1 MRIKKINEQFAQTFS
16 GDGFNSSN
24 GVFKV
29 RYKSYDDLSKAKG
42 REINPFDTVKGEEYG
57 VGDVVIA
64 KVKGKK
70 IKAEILSSIR
80 TENGKSLVFKI
91 KSLDTNKTYKV
102 PHYALEFYEDKGHV
116 NPRNQGASTIS
127 NKQKFLTSLR
137 YNAGNFIWG
146 SLESKNNNMRKDTL
160 LIEGSSDIRRPGI
173 IDPSFHVVLVD
184 ESNPD
189 YTRHI
194 ENFKK
199 MGIVYSVLED
209 KCIYINKKDP
219 KFSKINDHHLLVIE
233 ALESAKMILK
243 NSASVLDERSKDI
256 LAAQILRKKGHKDA
270 YRLIASNFENKHGI
284 SYGECADK
292 ILPTLEKHLI
302 R

>member
-29 RYKSYDDLSKAKG
+29 RYKPYDDLSKAKG
-42 REINPFDTVKGEEYG
+42 REINPFDTIKGEEYG
-57 VGDVVIA
+57 IGDVVIA

-70 IKAEILSSIR
+70 IKAEVISSTR
-80 TENGKSLVFKI
+80 SENGKSLIFKI

-116 NPRNQGASTIS
+116 SSGNQGASTIS

-146 SLESKNNNMRKDTL
+146 SLESKNNIMKKDL
-160 LIEGSSDIRRPGI
+160 LLAEGSKDIRRPGI
-173 IDPSFHVVLVD
+173 IDPSLHVVIID

-189 YTRHI
+189 YSRHI

-209 KCIYINKKDP
+209 KCIYIHKNDP
-219 KFSKINDHHLLVIE
+219 KFNKINDHHLLVIE

-243 NSASVLDERSKDI
+243 NSADILDERTKDV
-256 LAAQILRKKGHKDA
+256 LAAQILRTKGHKDA
-270 YRLIASNFENKHGI
+270 YRLIASNFENKHNI

-292 ILPTLEKHLI
+292 LVPKLQKYLI